1 MARRAVLLAVAA
13 LLWTAGPAWSANTNV
28 NIQGFAFQPATVT
41 ISVGDMVTW
50 TQKDAGTQHTV
61 TADDGS
67 FTSQALPV
75 QGTYQHT
82 FSQAGTV
89 KYHCNI
95 HPSMMGS
102 VVVQGAAPPPTQPP
116 APSPTAAPQPAGPQ
130 PTAAPTPRPT
140 VAPAP
145 AVGAPSTTVASTTTA
160 PPAVAES
167 TPTTAATGDGGGD
180 VALPAKRT
188 RTSSGHS
195 GPSAPLVALAV
206 VLAAGAA
213 TGSVV
218 LRRRLS

>member
-1 MARRAVLLAVAA
+1 MARRLLFVLAVAA

-116 APSPTAAPQPAGPQ
+116 PTAAPQPAGPQ

-167 TPTTAATGDGGGD
+167 TPTTAAAGDGGGN

-188 RTSSGHS
+188 RTSSGDS

-213 TGSVV
+213 AASVL
-218 LRRRLS
+218 LRPRLS